1 MAPEGLRHSFAG
13 FAAGL
18 VAAFNRYTEESE
30 PDVARDRVSYRQVAL
45 WLSDSELSKLTDEVA
60 LCIAQR
66 TANSE
71 GAGRRKRLISQI
83 IIPVTG
89 HDSEGIALS

>member
-66 TANSE
+66 TVNQA
-71 GAGRRKRLISQI
+71 GTGRRKRLISQI
-83 IIPVTG
+83 IIPVT
-89 HDSEGIALS
+89 HDTEGIALS